1 MRAASRICMG
11 LGTFLLV
18 AGIVYALTS
27 HETVGST
34 LLLVSAAT
42 FWFLGLVLRSL
53 AAGESDEGAD
63 AAAEE
68 IHVAPTIWPFGFAI
82 AAVLLALGLIVTP
95 WIVILGAAA
104 FALASAG
111 WLRDVARSH
120 GHGG

>member
-1 MRAASRICMG
+1 MRAASRICMA

-53 AAGESDEGAD
+53 AGESDDGAD